1 MKKKTPPA
9 NRTIEQQIT
18 RLLLT
23 ILPAMCLMIL
33 LLIITLFTVTSRYN
47 AVLMSANTAADF
59 NKEFKIQ
66 LDAGMYNHVIQPR
79 TATSVDA
86 LPMSILDDAEAVLT
100 RLERITTLPDN
111 RWRIHSMLDMCASLR
126 AYMVQIALEP
136 SYDERMALLER
147 NIRGETGL
155 TLLLETYM
163 HDYIGDEIRELA
175 RIQGLLRAEITV
187 LSIVIVASVLLL
199 TVLVI
204 TYSVRVSKRITE
216 PIGALSRKAQQFAS
230 LSSEDSPVSPAGE
243 ITLTPIDTH
252 ITELHTLD
260 AGFDEMALRVHG
272 LMQRQMEDQQSLH
285 RAELELLQAQIN
297 PHFLYNTLDSIAILA
312 EDERAE
318 DVITMVTSLSTFF
331 RNSLSRGEDVISL
344 GAECAQVRSY
354 LEIQQIRYS
363 DILCYDIC
371 MPEELLDCRVPKLI
385 LQPLVENALYHGV
398 KNRRGMG
405 RITVTGEAIGNEMLL
420 KVTDNGAGMDESRVR
435 ELQSGLYE
443 DKHTGLGLVNVHKR
457 IRLYCGSEYGLSF
470 ESTAGQGT
478 TVTVRLPQTRLPAP
492 TQPESEDKQ

>member
-1 MKKKTPPA
+1 MKTRNPPTD
-9 NRTIEQQIT
+9 RTIVQQIS

-23 ILPAMCLMIL
+23 IMPVMGLMIL
-33 LLIITLFTVTSRYN
+33 LLIVTLFTVNSRYN
-47 AVLMSANTAADF
+47 DVLMSANTAADF
-59 NKEFKIQ
+59 NKEFKTQ

-79 TATSVDA
+79 TGASVEA
-86 LPMSILDDAEAVLT
+86 LPMGILDDAEAVLT

-111 RWRIHSMLDMCASLR
+111 RWRIHSMLDMCATLR
-126 AYMVQIALEP
+126 GYMLQIAREP
-136 SYDERMALLER
+136 SYDERVALLER

-163 HDYIGDEIRELA
+163 HDYIGDEVRELA
-175 RIQGLLRAEITV
+175 RIQGQLRTQVTV

-199 TVLVI
+199 GVLMVI
-204 TYSVRVSKRITE
+204 YALRISKRITE
-216 PIGALSRKAQQFAS
+216 PIGALSRKAQRFAS
-230 LSSEDSPVSPAGE
+230 IGAEDSPVSPTGE

-252 ITELHTLD
+252 ITELRTLD

-272 LMQRQMEDQQSLH
+272 LMQRQMEDQKSLH

-363 DILCYDIC
+363 DILCYDIT

-398 KNRRGMG
+398 KSRRGMG
-405 RITVTGEAIGNEMLL
+405 RITVSGEAVGNEMLL
-420 KVTDNGAGMDESRVR
+420 RVTDNGAGMSEQQVR

-470 ESTAGQGT
+470 ESTPGQGT
-478 TVTVRLPQTRLPAP
+478 TVTVLLPQKRLPAP
-492 TQPESEDKQ
+492 LA